1 MGKVTGF
8 LEFDRHEQRYAPVA
22 DRVRHFNEF
31 LVPLDESTLRQ
42 QGARCMDCGI
52 PFCHTGC
59 PVNNII
65 PDWNDLVYRDQW
77 REASEVLHST
87 NNFPEF
93 TGRICP
99 APCEEACTLNIDDVP
114 VTIKTIECAIAD
126 RAWQEGWVVPDIPA
140 ARTGRRVA
148 VVGSGP
154 AGMACA
160 QQLARAGHDVTLFEK
175 NARPGGLLRY
185 GIPDFKME
193 KHYIDRRVGQME
205 AEGVTF
211 RTGVHVGVG
220 LEAGELVR
228 DYDAVVLA
236 GGSEKARDLP
246 VEGTGLARRRI
257 RDGFPAPAEPA
268 HRRRAAWRR
277 RGDFRPR
284 QARRGDRRRR
294 YRFGLHRDVVPP
306 GRGLGDAA
314 RDPAHAAGDSPTRP
328 PRGRCG
334 RCGCGRRRRRRR
346 GRSATGASPPSA
358 FRAPT
363 GRSPPSTAS
372 GSTNECRKSPEPG
385 SI

>member
-8 LEFDRHEQRYAPVA
+8 LEFDRHEQRFAPVA

-31 LVPLDESTLRQ
+31 LVPLDESILRQ

-193 KHYIDRRVGQME
+193 KHYIDRRVGP
-205 AEGVTF
+205 
-211 RTGVHVGVG
+211 
-220 LEAGELVR
+220 
-228 DYDAVVLA
+228 D
-236 GGSEKARDLP
+236 GGGRRDLP
-246 VEGTGLARRRI
+246 HRGACRGGPGGGGAGPGLRRGRARGRVGEGARPAGRGTGLARRRI

-268 HRRRAAWRR
+268 HRRRAARRR

-294 YRFGLHRDVVPP
+294 YRLGLHRDVVPP

-314 RDPAHAAGDSPTRP
+314 RDPSHAAGTARQ
-328 PRGRCG
+328 GHHVAACG

-372 GSTNECRKSPEPG
+372 GWTNECRKSREPG